1 MDLNWTPEVIVDF
14 INGLLF
20 LIGGLF
26 CFKKKILKENKTKF
40 YLKLVWISLSLFFIF
55 EGLSYLLLNTT
66 LGTFYAILTVLATIF
81 LLMAINYNYK
91 EKFHSKSLYMVFI
104 LGGFLIFLAFQPN
117 AAQIVLEYGYYTII
131 WLGLF
136 NVIGIIFIFIFSI
149 LFFVWVLITWLNAP
163 YEIKREANY
172 YFLSA
177 LLCSIVPN
185 IIYIFTFW
193 IPSLILLVDIFLFIG
208 LFGCNIVIAYEPKI
222 LYILPFKPKVLYVRD
237 SNGTILFTYRWANI
251 KSGILDQVLI
261 YSNKIKSEEL
271 KVIDISVNYDRL
283 ILYKTPSFEVGL
295 LISKVSEYLKHIVVE
310 FTQDFEK
317 IFNVFLEKKEF
328 EKDNFIN
335 TYELIEKY
343 FNIFPSRLIEN
354 NKQNFL
360 ISKQYY
366 DLSSKIQEK
375 VHEIFPKKEEFEF
388 FKCEIQRSSNKLFS
402 EFLELRSE
410 LNEEEKES
418 KND

>member
-1 MDLNWTPEVIVDF
+1 
-14 INGLLF
+14 
-20 LIGGLF
+20 
-26 CFKKKILKENKTKF
+26 
-40 YLKLVWISLSLFFIF
+40 
-55 EGLSYLLLNTT
+55 
-66 LGTFYAILTVLATIF
+66 
-81 LLMAINYNYK
+81 
-91 EKFHSKSLYMVFI
+91 MVFI

-271 KVIDISVNYDRL
+271 KVINISVNYDRL

-366 DLSSKIQEK
+366 
-375 VHEIFPKKEEFEF
+375 
-388 FKCEIQRSSNKLFS
+388 
-402 EFLELRSE
+402 
-410 LNEEEKES
+410 
-418 KND
+418 